1 MNGTSPLA
9 DLISYLPYLVVA
21 FFAYQIGKS
30 NGQSEGHQSA
40 RNQADQNLQA
50 EYNKIQEKLSEAQT
64 TIKGY
69 KQTVVEQQSQ
79 IAQLHAYIDKLE
91 NS

>member
-1 MNGTSPLA
+1 MNGTSPLT
-9 DLISYLPYLVVA
+9 DLIPYIPYLIVA
-21 FFAYQIGKS
+21 IIAYQIGKS

-40 RNQADQNLQA
+40 WNQADQNLQA
-50 EYNKIQEKLSEAQT
+50 EYNKIQEKLGEAQN

-69 KQTVVEQQSQ
+69 KQTVSEQQGM
-79 IAQLHAYIDKLE
+79 IEQLNDYINKLE